1 MRQNQHTDWK
11 QIYNEYSP
19 KLLGICR
26 RYIQDIQTAEDIV
39 QDSFMMAIQN
49 SHQLREEK
57 AVHAWLKKIV
67 VNNALQ
73 YLRKSHKEIFVTS
86 ESSVIPDT
94 YSDMNYPS
102 SEEKHIFIYDFTKE
116 ELLSSIDSLPSHHR
130 SVFNLYFI
138 ENCSHAEISGLLGIS
153 VNTSKSH
160 LSRAKKAIQS
170 FLMNS
175 VNANTPRNKLAQ
187 LLVLFGLGGLLWAQT
202 FRNKFADFR
211 ISPSRSLE
219 VPDNIK
225 MKSIIVPSFS
235 VQVLKKK
242 IIIGGTVLLII
253 IASVFLLKTHSN
265 HSFNNHQN
273 EIRTVDAVSEKEN
286 QVTENN
292 LSQQSK
298 FELTAND
305 ISNKKEKNQT
315 HSHQKNIADTKEN
328 AESQQSL
335 KTIQKDSVKHNSKK
349 VIIVKKIIQRDTVF
363 VER

>member
-1 MRQNQHTDWK
+1 MRQSHHTDWK

-39 QDSFMMAIQN
+39 QDSFIMAIQN

-73 YLRKSHKEIFVTS
+73 YLRKSHKEIFVSS
-86 ESSVIPDT
+86 ESSEIPDT
-94 YSDMNYPS
+94 YSDMSYPS
-102 SEEKHIFIYDFTKE
+102 LEEKHIFIYDFTKE
-116 ELLSSIDSLPSHHR
+116 ELLSSIDCLPSHHR

-170 FLMNS
+170 FLMSS
-175 VNANTPRNKLAQ
+175 VNANTPKNKLAQ
-187 LLVLFGLGGLLWAQT
+187 LLVVFGLGGLLWAQT
-202 FRNKFADFR
+202 FRSKFADFR
-211 ISPSRSLE
+211 ISPSKSLE
-219 VPDNIK
+219 IPDNIK
-225 MKSIIVPSFS
+225 MNSIIVPSFS
-235 VQVLKKK
+235 GQILKKK
-242 IIIGGTVLLII
+242 IIISGTVLLII
-253 IASVFLLKTHSN
+253 IASVFLLKTHNN
-265 HSFNNHQN
+265 HSFNNHDN
-273 EIRTVDAVSEKEN
+273 VTYKPDVVSEKEN
-286 QVTENN
+286 LNSENN
-292 LSQQSK
+292 VSQQS
-298 FELTAND
+298 ETGLTVSDKANE
-305 ISNKKEKNQT
+305 KETKSQN
-315 HSHQKNIADTKEN
+315 NITDTKEN
-328 AESQQSL
+328 TEPQQSP
-335 KTIQKDSVKHNSKK
+335 KTIQKDSAKHSSKK